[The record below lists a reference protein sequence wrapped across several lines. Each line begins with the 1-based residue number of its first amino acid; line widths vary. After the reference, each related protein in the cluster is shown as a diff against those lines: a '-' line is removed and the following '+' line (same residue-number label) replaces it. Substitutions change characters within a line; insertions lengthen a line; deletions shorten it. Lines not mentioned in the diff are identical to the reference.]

1 MTVTD
6 VNEGPEISRSGI
18 TPRPAYLRTRTSGH
32 GIGPRYTATDPE
44 DPSAAITRW
53 STSGRDGGDFVIS
66 ERGELRFRTSPDFEG
81 PADGNRDN
89 VYEVTIRAS
98 DGHYT
103 GSLAETQIITV
114 TNVNEAPV
122 ITTRS
127 RTEFTLRE
135 NSAAVI
141 YTYRATDPDREDLV
155 RWSVEGAD
163 GGDFAIYNGIL
174 TFGLLPDYEEPADFG
189 RDNVYDITVVAF
201 DPLRSR
207 DTVDATITVTEVNE
221 GPKVSGTTAFTV
233 VEGQQLVGASFTAND
248 QEGDEVT
255 RWSLSGSDGG
265 DFQISE
271 SGAMTFRNLPDYDT
285 PADSN
290 RDNEYLVSVRAYDSG
305 NRYRSLDVTITVTDV
320 NEEAPVVTGRNTL
333 SFREN
338 TATTTRLYAYRATD
352 SDRNTV
358 FTWTVEGTDG
368 GDFTI
373 TRDSSGRGELYFSS
387 PPDHEQPADQ
397 DLDNVYEITVV
408 AFDSTNRGTLDVA
421 VTVTEVNDVPT
432 IALTPPRTDS
442 SFTVSE
448 TQQLNNE
455 LDVPGATFTA
465 TDQDAAS
472 FITRWS
478 LTGDRRR
485 RLHHHRH
492 RRPDGAKHGPT
503 SLPQP
508 AGRGP
513 ARRLQWR
520 QRVPGD
526 HPGLRQPGPVRF
538 IRRHGNRHR
547 GQRTARSS
555 PAATPAPSERTAP
568 APSTPTV
575 PPTPRGTSSPGFNP
589 GARTAACSRSASG
602 ALSLSRPRRTLTN
615 QRMPTTTMNTN

>member
-1 MTVTD
+1 MTVQASDETSTASLPVTVTVTD

-18 TPRPAYLRTRTSGH
+18 LQGSVPENQLQETVLA
-32 GIGPRYTATDPE
+32 RYTATDAE

-98 DGHYT
+98 DGRYT

-114 TNVNEAPV
+114 TNVNEAPA
-122 ITTRS
+122 ITTKS

-141 YTYRATDPDREDLV
+141 YTYRATDADGGNLV

-163 GGDFAIYNGIL
+163 EGDFAIYNGIL

-189 RDNVYDITVVAF
+189 GDNVYEITVVAF
-201 DPLRSR
+201 DPEGSR

-221 GPKVSGTTAFTV
+221 GPKVSGNTSFTV
-233 VEGQQLVGASFTAND
+233 VEGQQMVGGSFTAND

-358 FTWTVEGTDG
+358 FTWSVEGTDG

-373 TRDSSGRGELYFSS
+373 TRDSSGRGELFFSS

-408 AFDSTNRGTLDVA
+408 ASDGTNRSFFDVS

-478 LTGDRRR
+478 LTGADGGDFTITDTGDQTGQNTAQLRFRNPPDVDRPADSNGDSEYLVTIRAYDNR
-485 RLHHHRH
+485 GRYGSH
-492 RRPDGAKHGPT
+492 DVTITVTGANEP
-503 SLPQP
+503 P
-508 AGRGP
+508 
-513 ARRLQWR
+513 
-520 QRVPGD
+520 
-526 HPGLRQPGPVRF
+526 
-538 IRRHGNRHR
+538 
-547 GQRTARSS
+547 SS

-589 GARTAACSRSASG
+589 GARTAACLRSASG
-602 ALSLSRPRRTLTN
+602 AP
-615 QRMPTTTMNTN
+615 